1 MIYQDDQTI
10 GIVRTTLRNFDIQ
23 TGSANS
29 MLCSMWINWL
39 SRIILS
45 HWHFLGA
52 LWVMSSSHPVW
63 RRFESRRIGMVI
75 PLSSS
80 PLRSVPISRSCQS
93 TLRAQWAHGNCRRTR
108 QYLLTFLIL
117 SHHTWQKRI
126 LILYILFAMCEL
138 LLLLYTQPQTP
149 INIPSLNSVECI
161 GNLYRMVPIKSPA
174 DQDRG
179 SSAGFP
185 QRADPAAVFRQ
196 WGHLSQR
203 QEVWLGM
210 ELCQSWAND
219 VVQEEKYV

>member
-52 LWVMSSSHPVW
+52 LRVMSSSHPVW

-93 TLRAQWAHGNCRRTR
+93 TLRAQWAHGNCRRTSQFEVENVSTS
-108 QYLLTFLIL
+108 QYLQTFLIL

-126 LILYILFAMCEL
+126 LILYFVCYVWIVITP
-138 LLLLYTQPQTP
+138 LYTTSNSHKYP
-149 INIPSLNSVECI
+149 IPKFCRVH
-161 GNLYRMVPIKSPA
+161 R
-174 DQDRG
+174 
-179 SSAGFP
+179 
-185 QRADPAAVFRQ
+185 
-196 WGHLSQR
+196 
-203 QEVWLGM
+203 
-210 ELCQSWAND
+210 
-219 VVQEEKYV
+219 